1 MEITKLGRLGVTVCS
16 TTFTGLGRAQ
26 AKAMGCAQIPILVIP
41 HPFGTR
47 TRDEIRDIA
56 AQCAEQLMALMAG
69 GTQP

>member
-1 MEITKLGRLGVTVCS
+1 MTVCS

-26 AKAMGCAQIPILVIP
+26 SKAMGCAQMPILVIP

-56 AQCAEQLMALMAG
+56 AQCAEQLMALMAKEK
-69 GTQP
+69 QP